1 MNAENNE
8 NDSNSSDS
16 IEEEQPIQPQI
27 DPPPVEINQVSPIA
41 GALSGEITVTITGS
55 GFQTGAIAYFGS
67 RLAKE
72 TKFESHTTIKAIVPE
87 MSEPGSVLVT
97 VVNPD
102 GSQFTQIGGFTYV
115 TMENS
120 DRAEVFG
127 VAPLTVIEEVE
138 TEITLRGRNLILAY
152 NEGLVALRGVSRVD
166 IKISKVTP
174 SEEDGTGIEALT
186 LIVYV
191 SASLPLEPLERIAI
205 QVLASRRA
213 GARDDLIVES
223 SKQMFTV
230 LPRNIPVPLAYSPS
244 LSSDKPTMVVV
255 LGRALEGC
263 TLEFGDGT
271 KTHLQKS
278 DERSLVGIVTVSDE
292 MGDLPTSTQMSV
304 LDEQGNAVAQ
314 YTLSV
319 APSSQLKKSDPLP
332 TNDALLFEGASR
344 RIEEIPASD
353 FTIDLASVPGQQF
366 LGPTAN
372 DSAVYDLRGELPSSQ
387 NFNWFNFEIIIA
399 DFYIILPIINE
410 VYLFPLFDGGGATL
424 ESPILTQVG
433 KLFPVRGSGILFA
446 VRFEITIHITIIL
459 LFPSFSTFTHWG
471 YLMNFPGNFHRRLPP
486 SLLGSASKLRSS

>member
-127 VAPLTVIEEVE
+127 VSPLTVIEEVE

-152 NEGLVALRGVSRVD
+152 NEGLVALRGPSRVD

-191 SASLPLEPLERIAI
+191 SASPPLEPLERIAI
-205 QVLASRRA
+205 QILASRRA
-213 GARDDLIVES
+213 G
-223 SKQMFTV
+223 
-230 LPRNIPVPLAYSPS
+230 
-244 LSSDKPTMVVV
+244 
-255 LGRALEGC
+255 LGM
-263 TLEFGDGT
+263 T
-271 KTHLQKS
+271 
-278 DERSLVGIVTVSDE
+278 
-292 MGDLPTSTQMSV
+292 
-304 LDEQGNAVAQ
+304 
-314 YTLSV
+314 
-319 APSSQLKKSDPLP
+319 
-332 TNDALLFEGASR
+332 
-344 RIEEIPASD
+344 
-353 FTIDLASVPGQQF
+353 
-366 LGPTAN
+366 
-372 DSAVYDLRGELPSSQ
+372 
-387 NFNWFNFEIIIA
+387 
-399 DFYIILPIINE
+399 
-410 VYLFPLFDGGGATL
+410 
-424 ESPILTQVG
+424 
-433 KLFPVRGSGILFA
+433 
-446 VRFEITIHITIIL
+446 
-459 LFPSFSTFTHWG
+459 
-471 YLMNFPGNFHRRLPP
+471 
-486 SLLGSASKLRSS
+486 